1 MARGEEKDLKA
12 LWEVTEELWG
22 VEGEMVFQ
30 NLSQSFSQTSKF
42 FSIFHNL
49 SKLPF
54 KTCSVFTLSK
64 LFFILSRLF
73 HPFQPFLDLSKRR
86 WNDLAKVEV
95 RQGRGGLEVSSGEKQ
110 FFSTGWVVFSFLAM
124 PSFPPLCPGG
134 FEKQR

>member
-64 LFFILSRLF
+64 LVFILSRLF
-73 HPFQPFLDLSKRR
+73 TLSNLFSTFPNVGGMIWQRWRSGRAEEGWRYLQVRDSFLNR
-86 WNDLAKVEV
+86 VGCV
-95 RQGRGGLEVSSGEKQ
+95 Q
-110 FFSTGWVVFSFLAM
+110 FFSDAI
-124 PSFPPLCPGG
+124 FPTHMSRR
-134 FEKQR
+134 F